1 MPIFEINGRKPVFGK
16 NTWIAPTAEIIG
28 DVRISDNCYIG
39 YGAILRGDYGTIIIG
54 EGTAIEEGVMIHARP
69 GDKTEIGCHV
79 TIGHKAMLHNT
90 TIMDYAVVGMNS
102 TVTDF
107 SVVGEWSIIGEQSLV
122 KRGQQIPPN
131 KIYAGVPAVEKRDVE
146 DKNRTEWML
155 AKKVYVELAKQN
167 LKGLHN
173 ITDQYIFEYTEEK

>member
-1 MPIFEINGRKPVFGK
+1 MPIFEINGRKPVIGK

-28 DVRISDNCYIG
+28 DVRIADNCYIG
-39 YGAILRGDYGTIIIG
+39 YGAILRGDYGAIIIG
-54 EGTAIEEGVMIHARP
+54 EGSAIEEGAMIHARP

-90 TIMDYAVVGMNS
+90 TIQDYAVIGMNS

-122 KRGQQIPPN
+122 KRNQQVPPG
-131 KIYAGVPAVEKRDVE
+131 KIYGGVPAAEIKNVE
-146 DKNRTEWML
+146 DKNRAEWTL

-167 LKGLHN
+167 LQGLKD
-173 ITDQYIFEYTEEK
+173 ITDQYNFRYIEE

>member
-1 MPIFEINGRKPVFGK
+1 MPIFEINGRRPVIGK

-39 YGAILRGDYGTIIIG
+39 YGAILRGDYGAIIIG
-54 EGTAIEEGVMIHARP
+54 EGTAIEEGAMIHARP
-69 GDKTEIGCHV
+69 GDKTEIGFHV

-90 TIMDYAVVGMNS
+90 TIRDYAVIGMNS

-122 KRGQQIPPN
+122 KRNQQVPPG
-131 KIYAGVPAVEKRDVE
+131 KIYGGVPAVEIKDVG
-146 DKNRTEWML
+146 DKNRAEWTL
-155 AKKVYVELAKQN
+155 AKKVYMELAKQN
-167 LKGLHN
+167 LQGLKD
-173 ITDQYIFEYTEEK
+173 ITDQYNFRYIEE